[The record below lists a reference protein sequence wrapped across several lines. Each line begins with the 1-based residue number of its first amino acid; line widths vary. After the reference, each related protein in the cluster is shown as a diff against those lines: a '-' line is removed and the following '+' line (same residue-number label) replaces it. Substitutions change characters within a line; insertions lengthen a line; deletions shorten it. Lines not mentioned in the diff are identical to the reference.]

1 MDDYKRKYFEWL
13 KAKEEEEK
21 LLRELKCHEDI
32 IKLLR
37 EYDKQIFNQE
47 RKYYYWNYEI
57 FDYALDNMIYDQT
70 NVIDTY
76 DKLVDNMEDPDIL
89 QALKK
94 LDPIEQRIITLKLQG
109 YCFNEMANILHLNI
123 NTLYSRYKKIKK
135 LIRESK
141 INTF

>member
-57 FDYALDNMIYDQT
+57 LDYALDNMD
-70 NVIDTY
+70 
-76 DKLVDNMEDPDIL
+76 DPDIL

-135 LIRESK
+135 LIKESK